1 MKLVLDANVI
11 AKWFIE
17 EENTDKAIK
26 IRDNFVAGELVILEP
41 TLLIYELG
49 NVFWK
54 HPVKSPEDVEND
66 FKALLEIG
74 LEFCTVREP
83 VFLKNVF
90 EHGRKFGITFYDAVY
105 VTLAEKEDCKLIT
118 ADAKLQRNVG
128 GRTDVELL

>member
-26 IRDNFVAGELVILEP
+26 IRDNFVAGKLAILEP
-41 TLLIYELG
+41 SLLIYELG

-66 FKALLEIG
+66 FKALFEIG

-118 ADAKLQRNVG
+118 ADGKLQRNVG

>member
-26 IRDNFVAGELVILEP
+26 IRDNFVAGKLAILEP
-41 TLLIYELG
+41 SLLIYELG

-66 FKALLEIG
+66 FKALFEIG

>member
-128 GRTDVELL
+128 GRTDVALL